1 MARIKAAPSQ
11 SAPHR
16 WEVFCDGRL
25 VGPSMNRKEAFE
37 LTQRLEAGQVHPNPN
52 PNDGKH

>member
-1 MARIKAAPSQ
+1 
-11 SAPHR
+11 
-16 WEVFCDGRL
+16 
-25 VGPSMNRKEAFE
+25 MNRKEAFE